1 MSENKPKKSSGKKMD
16 EKKLTYIF
24 FGILIVGIIIVTVF
38 VYMNGGAGKKKYV
51 KDFGEN
57 ITTTIELTETDMNM
71 TVQVGETEITQHGT
85 LTLLEQNEEYT
96 IYEVVLE
103 PLTEEEEPETVQM
116 KVYEDSLLLA
126 YETGEIVEY
135 EVK

>member
-1 MSENKPKKSSGKKMD
+1 MSENTKKKSSKKMD

-38 VYMNGGAGKKKYV
+38 VYMNGSKKKYI
-51 KDFGEN
+51 KNFGEN

-71 TVQVGETEITQHGT
+71 IVQVGETEITQHGT
-85 LTLLEQNEEYT
+85 LTLLEQTEEYT
-96 IYEVVLE
+96 IYEVILE

-126 YETGEIVEY
+126 YETGEIIEY

>member
-1 MSENKPKKSSGKKMD
+1 MD

-38 VYMNGGAGKKKYV
+38 VYMNGGKKKYV
-51 KDFGEN
+51 KNFGDN

-71 TVQVGETEITQHGT
+71 VVQVGDTEITQHGT
-85 LTLLEQNEEYT
+85 LTLLEQTEEYT

-116 KVYEDSLLLA
+116 KVYEESLLLA